1 MVHTSEPSIAAVG
14 NPTPRRVAVA
24 LVCAAASLSALVGL
38 LSVTPREADT
48 VAKTADAVLMA
59 VPIVGLGLAL
69 SWRRPMW
76 AWLFAS
82 AIAPSY
88 LLLAVLFRL
97 DHFGGWFDFAFVVI
111 CLWGVLLAG
120 VGALVGRIVVKRRFH
135 GDT

>member
-1 MVHTSEPSIAAVG
+1 
-14 NPTPRRVAVA
+14 
-24 LVCAAASLSALVGL
+24 
-38 LSVTPREADT
+38 
-48 VAKTADAVLMA
+48 
-59 VPIVGLGLAL
+59 
-69 SWRRPMW
+69 MW